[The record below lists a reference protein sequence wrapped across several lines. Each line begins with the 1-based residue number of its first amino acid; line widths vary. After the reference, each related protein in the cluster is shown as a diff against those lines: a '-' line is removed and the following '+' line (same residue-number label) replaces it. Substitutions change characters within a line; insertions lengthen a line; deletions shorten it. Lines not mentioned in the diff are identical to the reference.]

1 MQLKTITAVR
11 PHPDL
16 GRFVRNVLRTE
27 TKKKLTIYSQYY
39 KKMNTFLHTNRSD
52 SKTNKR
58 NSAVTV
64 PTEGVSIDEN
74 ITEGE
79 ISLETENKNE
89 EIVLNFDDEFIQNL
103 NSLLVQSETSWQ
115 ITKDFLDDLKA
126 QEEFWAMKV
135 KNLKNTKKS
144 YIDHFMNV
152 GNIVP

>member
-1 MQLKTITAVR
+1 M
-11 PHPDL
+11 
-16 GRFVRNVLRTE
+16 
-27 TKKKLTIYSQYY
+27 
-39 KKMNTFLHTNRSD
+39 
-52 SKTNKR
+52 
-58 NSAVTV
+58 
-64 PTEGVSIDEN
+64 
-74 ITEGE
+74 
-79 ISLETENKNE
+79 ETENKNE